1 MTTTKK
7 PIGVNEAQ
15 EIARAMM
22 VADKAIESV
31 EVEFMSEVRRGMMAI
46 TFHRDGRF
54 SNVRVL

>member
-1 MTTTKK
+1 
-7 PIGVNEAQ
+7 
-15 EIARAMM
+15 M